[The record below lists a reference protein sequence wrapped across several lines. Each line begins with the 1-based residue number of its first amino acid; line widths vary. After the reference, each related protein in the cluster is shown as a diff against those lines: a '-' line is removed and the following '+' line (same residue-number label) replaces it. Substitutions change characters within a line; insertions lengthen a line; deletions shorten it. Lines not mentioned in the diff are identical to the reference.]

1 MKSKYLSFLLIFLL
15 IFLLTACGSSKDVA
29 PVIVTK
35 ETNQVD
41 QGKYSKIE
49 IEPKEFTWGTYDLLY
64 TNKTF
69 PKILNDYQ
77 LVLST
82 SSEID
87 NFPEIKEKLTIKNTN
102 PQLIIIPQHFQIQ
115 YTITEITCKNG
126 IISIIYETT
135 NNIKIDKVIGQIY
148 NVPYTISYVDL
159 GILPDGKYKIEFKDK
174 NKHFEDTIKE
184 IDIIIPELITEW
196 EIKNINYAGENYIAY
211 SSNKTG
217 DWQIYRYD
225 LINKTTTQVSKHEDS
240 EISGL
245 NDLGFNDNINIPKP
259 LYNKS
264 LNSIYYSIN
273 SDIYRFEDLGD
284 NIFRKFN
291 ISLES
296 MQTNKPNNY
305 LIFEKDPILSK
316 SGYKYLVLEV
326 SDPAENELFV
336 GETFDQGKKQKILL
350 PTIGTVEY
358 FNFGKTENE
367 YIVVISPTKNE
378 RVNGNSSIWVI
389 KDNFDT
395 DKNIK
400 ISTNGYKIHS
410 ADVSSD
416 KKFIIFSQKL
426 NTTEGY
432 NRYNLYYANLNNT
445 ELKRITPKDDLRD
458 INPVISPN
466 NKKVAYMSSENGSTY
481 KLFVANIDGSD
492 RKQVSNLYITDK
504 PYWLNDYEILVVDP
518 FANIIKVNILTGDTE
533 NLIDGFDKLDIEKEK
548 AKLEQMKLSE

>member
-1 MKSKYLSFLLIFLL
+1 MKRKYLSFLLIFFIL
-15 IFLLTACGSSKDVA
+15 FSLTACGSSKEVA
-29 PVIVTK
+29 PTIVPQK
-35 ETNQVD
+35 TNDIDYGQ
-41 QGKYSKIE
+41 YSKIE

-64 TNKTF
+64 TNQTF
-69 PKILNDYQ
+69 PKIIEDYQ

-82 SSEID
+82 SSDID

-102 PQLIIIPQHFQIQ
+102 PQLVIIPRHFQVQ
-115 YTITEITCKNG
+115 YTISEITCKNG

-135 NNIKIDKVIGQIY
+135 NNIKIDRVIGQIY
-148 NVPYTISYVDL
+148 DVPYTISYVDL
-159 GILPDGKYKIEFKDK
+159 GILPDGKYRIEFKDK

-196 EIKNINYAGENYIAY
+196 DIKNISYAGDNYITY

-225 LINKTTTQVSKHEDS
+225 FLNKNIVQVSDHTDA

-245 NDLGFNDNINIPKP
+245 NDLGFNNDINIPRA

-296 MQTNKPNNY
+296 MQTNKPNDY
-305 LIFEKDPILSK
+305 YIFEKDPILSK
-316 SGYKYLVLEV
+316 SGYKYLFLEV

-336 GETFDQGKKQKILL
+336 GETFDQGKKQKIFL

-367 YIVVISPTKNE
+367 YIVVISPTENE
-378 RVNGNSSIWVI
+378 RVNGNSTIWVLR
-389 KDNFDT
+389 DNFNSDNNT
-395 DKNIK
+395 KVT
-400 ISTNGYKIHS
+400 TNGYKIHS

-426 NTTEGY
+426 ASTEGY
-432 NRYNLYYANLNNT
+432 NKYNLYYANLNNT

-458 INPVISPN
+458 INPVISPD

-481 KLFVANIDGSD
+481 KLFVANINGSD
-492 RKQVSNLYITDK
+492 RRQVSNLYITDK
-504 PYWLNDYEILVVDP
+504 PYWLNNFEILIVDP
-518 FANIIKVNILTGDTE
+518 FANIIKVNIETGDTE
-533 NLIDGFDKLDIEKEK
+533 HLIDGFDKLDIEKEK
-548 AKLEQMKLSE
+548 EKLEQMKLSE